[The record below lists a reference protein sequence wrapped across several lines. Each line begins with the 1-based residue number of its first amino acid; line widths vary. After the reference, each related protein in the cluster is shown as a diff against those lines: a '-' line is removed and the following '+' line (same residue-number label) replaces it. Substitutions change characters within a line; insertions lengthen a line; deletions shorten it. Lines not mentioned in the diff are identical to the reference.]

1 MASSCCRVSYMN
13 EGAAWVTGSVDT
25 PEGEVPC
32 ISSRFSWSD
41 RLSWWRVRWG
51 IGRMGMAVRPGLYA
65 LNRPTAE
72 SEVIVTANYKMS
84 VDHVRRSLVTRSAW
98 ILVLDTQGVNV
109 WCAAGKGT
117 FGTAELVERVI
128 DTGLARIVSHGR
140 LILPQLGAVG
150 VDAGAVAAQS
160 GFRVAYGPVHSRD
173 LPTYLDA
180 GRTATPVMRRVT
192 FRMSER
198 AVLVPVELINSAKFL
213 LPAMGALFLLSGFHR
228 GGFAVAR
235 MQQHGSLAVA
245 ALVAAWLGGAALGPL
260 LLPLLPGR
268 AFALK
273 GAIAGGLAL
282 LVSQLM
288 LGALGGGVFDGI
300 AYWLVVPAI
309 ASFIMMN
316 FTGATPYTSPSG
328 VRREMRFAV
337 PAQAVAMVLGI
348 LLWITQ
354 RVVGGALI

>member
-1 MASSCCRVSYMN
+1 MASSCCGTTYMN
-13 EGAAWVTGSVDT
+13 DDAAWIDGTIET
-25 PEGEVPC
+25 PSGAVPC
-32 ISSRFSWSD
+32 ITANFDWRD

-51 IGRMGMAVRPGLYA
+51 IGRMGMAIRPGLYA
-65 LNRPTAE
+65 LNQPTAE
-72 SEVIVTANYKMS
+72 SDVIVTANYKMS
-84 VDHVRRSLVTRSAW
+84 VDCVRRSLGERQAW
-98 ILVLDTQGVNV
+98 ILVLDTKGVNV

-128 DTGLARIVSHGR
+128 DTGLAKIVSHGR
-140 LILPQLGAVG
+140 LLLPQLGAVG
-150 VDAGAVAAQS
+150 VDAMAVAAQS
-160 GFRVAYGPVHSRD
+160 GFRVAYAPVHASD
-173 LPTYLDA
+173 LPAYLDA
-180 GRTATPVMRRVT
+180 GRTATPAMRRVT
-192 FRMSER
+192 FRLTER

-213 LPAMGALFLLSGFHR
+213 LPAMILLFLLSGFHR

-235 MQQHGSLAVA
+235 MQQHGALAVA

-268 AFALK
+268 AFAIK
-273 GAIAGGLAL
+273 GALAGALAL
-282 LVSQLM
+282 LASRLL
-288 LGALGGGVFDGI
+288 LGAVGAGVFDGI
-300 AYWLVVPAI
+300 AYWLAVPAI
-309 ASFIMMN
+309 ASFIMLN

-337 PAQAVAMVLGI
+337 PAQAVAMVLAT